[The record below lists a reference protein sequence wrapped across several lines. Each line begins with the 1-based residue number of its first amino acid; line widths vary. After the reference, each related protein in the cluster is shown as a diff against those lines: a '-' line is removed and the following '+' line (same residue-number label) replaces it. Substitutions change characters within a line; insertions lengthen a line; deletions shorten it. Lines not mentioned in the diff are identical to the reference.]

1 MSTGRVITPL
11 APVNSRMPNSLSVN
25 RSTRLPPAISAGHA
39 SGMTIERSTRSG
51 DAPRLAAT
59 SSWARGST
67 AKDASSGRTTNGVKN
82 VISAAITPAGV
93 YRKFSAGDVAPVRL
107 AMAAFTA
114 PALPYRNVNA
124 NVMRNDGSAST
135 VSISRPTTREPGNGT
150 KASTIARNMP
160 STRQPT
166 VDVTAIATVRHNA
179 SRNICDART
188 SDQVDQPR
196 WVSPTFVDSRQTRNS
211 G

>member
-1 MSTGRVITPL
+1 
-11 APVNSRMPNSLSVN
+11 MP
-25 RSTRLPPAISAGHA
+25 
-39 SGMTIERSTRSG
+39 E
-51 DAPRLAAT
+51 
-59 SSWARGST
+59 
-67 AKDASSGRTTNGVKN
+67 
-82 VISAAITPAGV
+82 
-93 YRKFSAGDVAPVRL
+93 
-107 AMAAFTA
+107 MAAFTA

-160 STRQPT
+160 STRQPA

-179 SRNICDART
+179 SRNICDAST

-196 WVSPTFVDSRQTRNS
+196 WVSPTFVDSKQTRIN

>member
-1 MSTGRVITPL
+1 MRTGRVITPF
-11 APVNSRMPNSLSVN
+11 APVYSTMPNSLSVK
-25 RSTRLPPAISAGHA
+25 RSTKLPPAISAGQA
-39 SGMTIERSTRSG
+39 SGMTTERSTRSG

-59 SSWARGST
+59 SSCARGST
-67 AKDASSGRTTNGVKN
+67 ANDASSGRTTNGVKN

-93 YRKFSAGDVAPVRL
+93 DRKFNTGDVAPVRL
-107 AMAAFTA
+107 EMAAFTA
-114 PALPYRNVNA
+114 PAPPYRKVNA

-150 KASTIARNMP
+150 KASTIARNVP
-160 STRQPT
+160 STRAPA

-179 SRNICDART
+179 SRNISDAST
-188 SDQVDQPR
+188 PDHVDQPR
-196 WVSPTFVDSRQTRNS
+196 WVSPTFVDSRHTRTS